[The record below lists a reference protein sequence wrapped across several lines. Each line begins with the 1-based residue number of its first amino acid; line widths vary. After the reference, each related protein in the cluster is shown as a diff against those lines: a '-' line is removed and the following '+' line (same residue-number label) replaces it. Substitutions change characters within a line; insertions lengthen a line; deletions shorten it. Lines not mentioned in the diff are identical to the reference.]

1 MDSETDSQARQY
13 NVMKVNV
20 VESAN
25 SCAYFA
31 KTGMHTAQVQSV
43 QASSVVC
50 FSHQSPSSLVALWS
64 DSALLVVQLFRGGL
78 QEVDQRD
85 SPAGGTER
93 ERGGAGIVSWTIAVS
108 LLVFFNE
115 THGLRGLLRHLAA
128 VGTLVGSPSGVQWRL
143 VPLYCCVA

>member
-1 MDSETDSQARQY
+1 MDSETGRQARQY

-43 QASSVVC
+43 QASSVVVC

-78 QEVDQRD
+78 QEADKRD

-93 ERGGAGIVSWTIAVS
+93 EGAGIVSCTFTVS
-108 LLVFFNE
+108 LLVLFNE
-115 THGLRGLLRHLAA
+115 THELRGLLRHLAA